1 MDWTIPMMIPSTSE
15 IIRLKPFLNKHH
27 EHVIKFG
34 ATKDYIGLVHYFKEL
49 LQQLC
54 VEDIDITS
62 LPVIDQVVILLRL
75 RTVCI
80 GPSCTLIIPDENSD
94 DTDTK
99 SGNNKTKSESDD
111 TGPEGKSYNVS
122 LVDIQRD
129 IMTNYM
135 QPICI
140 GNMNDVYV
148 SVHYPTCW
156 TKPKIKDYIS
166 NVIIGND
173 HINLKSLTDQQFEQ
187 LIENL
192 PVDITN
198 KIHKSIEKLDN
209 NINERIYIKTVGSE
223 QDIYLN
229 HEIYIDIL
237 SVLYGEPL
245 ENFLEQIYVFVKFI
259 NMTMNDVMNLSPV
272 DTQMYYAL
280 FEKENETR
288 EAANKQQS
296 NS

>member
-1 MDWTIPMMIPSTSE
+1 
-15 IIRLKPFLNKHH
+15 
-27 EHVIKFG
+27 
-34 ATKDYIGLVHYFKEL
+34 
-49 LQQLC
+49 
-54 VEDIDITS
+54 
-62 LPVIDQVVILLRL
+62 
-75 RTVCI
+75 
-80 GPSCTLIIPDENSD
+80 
-94 DTDTK
+94 
-99 SGNNKTKSESDD
+99 
-111 TGPEGKSYNVS
+111 
-122 LVDIQRD
+122 
-129 IMTNYM
+129 M

-245 ENFLEQIYVFVKFI
+245 ENCLEQIYVFVKFI